1 MTLVIR
7 PENIDRLDRFLY
19 AQEAV
24 WPTVIEEL
32 TSGTKRS
39 HWMWFVFPQLRSLG
53 RSATAHYFGL
63 SDLAEADRSL
73 ENNVLGSPDNL
84 KLRSSMTL
92 FSKCTSFETLPQS
105 VLDKFF
111 DGDQD
116 ERTLQCLG
124 VDLGK

>member
-7 PENIDRLDRFLY
+7 PENIDRLDRFLD

-32 TSGTKRS
+32 TSGTKKS

-63 SDLAEADRSL
+63 SDLAEADRYIENTVLRERLSGCCDILMNL
-73 ENNVLGSPDNL
+73 ECSDALMVLGPPGNL
-84 KLRSSMTL
+84 KLQSSMTL
-92 FSKCTSFETLPQS
+92 FLNARLLKPCP
-105 VLDKFF
+105 
-111 DGDQD
+111 
-116 ERTLQCLG
+116 
-124 VDLGK
+124 